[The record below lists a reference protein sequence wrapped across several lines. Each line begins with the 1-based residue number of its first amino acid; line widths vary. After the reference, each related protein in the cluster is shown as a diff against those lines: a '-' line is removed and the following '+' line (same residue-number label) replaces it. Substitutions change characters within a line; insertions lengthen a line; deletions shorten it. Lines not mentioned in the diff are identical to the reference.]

1 MTSCDSPEWSL
12 LAWYPTLNN
21 INCMFSVCLCCLG
34 VGGTVEGGPQL
45 VMVLAATNFPWDLDE
60 ALRRRLEKRV
70 YIPLPESTIELSS
83 LPTLNFIFFSFS
95 FLNLV
100 QVLILRKIA
109 VIKRSL

>member
-1 MTSCDSPEWSL
+1 M
-12 LAWYPTLNN
+12 
-21 INCMFSVCLCCLG
+21 
-34 VGGTVEGGPQL
+34 EGGPQL

-83 LPTLNFIFFSFS
+83 FAYIKFHFFSFS

>member
-1 MTSCDSPEWSL
+1 M
-12 LAWYPTLNN
+12 
-21 INCMFSVCLCCLG
+21 
-34 VGGTVEGGPQL
+34 EGGPQL

-83 LPTLNFIFFSFS
+83 FAYFKFHFFSFS